1 VLGLTQ
7 QWPYRLTAGLAI
19 LALGVVAARLLRW
32 RRQKLAE
39 QRASDPLRLRRLQR
53 RETLAIVA
61 ETLLRYGA
69 FVFVVF
75 WLLGLFVADTTA
87 AIGGASLIVIVVG
100 FGMQRMLMDAI
111 AGFSILFEGWYVVG
125 DFVTLRPMEVTGF
138 VEEIGLRTTTV
149 RSLNGDRSY
158 VPNSQIIAAVRS
170 TRGYRTYTIEV
181 LTTDRATACSA
192 IEAAAVRAPTG
203 RARFL
208 RAPTVVEQKELS
220 EGIWLVRATADV
232 PPSLEWLAEGLLDAL
247 IRAQLSEDTLVA
259 GPIVYTLDESSV
271 ERYERR
277 VLVP

>member
-1 VLGLTQ
+1 MLGLTPH
-7 QWPYRLTAGLAI
+7 WPYRLIAGAALLVLGFLAS
-19 LALGVVAARLLRW
+19 RFLRW
-32 RRQKLAE
+32 RRRRLAAE
-39 QRASDPLRLRRLQR
+39 QARDPRGLRRLQR

-61 ETLLRYGA
+61 EAVLRYGA
-69 FVFVVF
+69 FVFVIF
-75 WLLGLFVADTTA
+75 WVLGLFVADTTT

-100 FGMQRMLMDAI
+100 FGMQRVLMDAI
-111 AGFSILFEGWYVVG
+111 AGFGILFEGWYVVG

-149 RSLNGDRSY
+149 RSLNGDRAY

-181 LTTDRATACSA
+181 LTTDVATACDA
-192 IEAAAVRAPTG
+192 IETAATRTPSG

-208 RAPTVVEQKELS
+208 RAPTVVDRRELS

-232 PPSLEWLAEGLLDAL
+232 PPSLEWLAEGLLTAL
-247 IRAQLSEDTLVA
+247 IRGQLSEDTLVA

-271 ERYERR
+271 ERYQQR
-277 VLVP
+277 VVIP

>member
-1 VLGLTQ
+1 VLALTA
-7 QWPYRLTAGLAI
+7 QWPQRLAI
-19 LALGVVAARLLRW
+19 GVAVLAAALVASRLLHW
-32 RRQKLAE
+32 RRHRLGE
-39 QRASDPLRLRRLQR
+39 ERATDPRRLRRLQQ
-53 RETLAIVA
+53 RETLAVVA

-69 FVFVVF
+69 FVFAIF
-75 WLLGLFVADTTA
+75 WLLGLFLADTTA
-87 AIGGASLIVIVVG
+87 AIGGASLIVVVVG
-100 FGMQRMLMDAI
+100 FGMQRMLQDAI

-125 DFVTLRPMEVTGF
+125 DFVTLRPMDVTGF

-181 LTTDRATACSA
+181 LTTDAAATRTA
-192 IEAAAVRAPTG
+192 IEAAALRAPAG

-208 RAPTVVEQKELS
+208 RAPTVVEEKELS
-220 EGIWLVRATADV
+220 EGIRLVRATADV

-247 IRAQLSEDTLVA
+247 IRAQLAEDALVA
-259 GPIVYTLDESSV
+259 GPIVYTLDEGSV